1 MSARNDRIRELYEA
15 ALKRPIG
22 ERVTF
27 VDSHSQG
34 DDDLRLRV
42 VALLTGQE
50 DTQLPGYEPG
60 AAGSPLL
67 ASGTEIGQYRIDG
80 PLGAG
85 GMGVVYRATDTKLNR
100 PAAIK
105 VLPESLADPEAR
117 RRFQREAQMASSL
130 NHPHIVTVYDAGEYQ
145 ERQYLI
151 TEYVDG
157 GTLRQWAARPRG
169 WRSIVELLVGV
180 ADAVAVAHEAGILHR
195 DIKPENILL
204 AKNGYAK
211 LADFGLAKLL
221 ETDPLADD
229 AFAGARPDPHS
240 SLIGTAAYM
249 SPEQAQGL
257 PLDGRS
263 DVYSF
268 GLVLH
273 ELLSGQRPDAARA
286 LDQRYGRQA
295 APLAPLGDGLP
306 PELRALVAKALEHDP
321 VDRYQTMRELVVDLR
336 RIVRRS
342 GIEDEPAVDTLAAAA
357 AAARARK
364 RRNVVVLAA
373 IALLAAGFS
382 AFYASRPPAVN
393 AIAVLPFANESGD
406 ADDVHISEGLGDDL
420 RHRLMELPGFKVQ
433 ARTSSISVR
442 DLGLDA
448 RAIANRLGVSVLV
461 NGFFRRRGDMFT
473 VIVEAVDSH
482 GQLLQTWT
490 RESSEQELLVL
501 QSGIAAD
508 LTAFLAPSLPVEAP
522 AAAPTS
528 ATETAHLL
536 VLQGTRY
543 AQEVYDDL
551 LVDDDKLGRAVDFFR
566 RAAAVDPESIAAHS
580 RLARALVYR
589 GDLDGAAAALARAT
603 DLGTSNVATTRGEL
617 SDMYYTTALYLL
629 QARSPGVER
638 AYQTAIEFN
647 PNNADALGGYAQWLM
662 THAGSPAPL
671 FLAAIERDRESISRY
686 EMYAEYLAIVE
697 DMDSVRAIGADILT
711 RFPNARGYSA
721 LARLY
726 ETTGELDI
734 AIAYALKAY
743 ERDPSEDVSAQVA
756 ELYVRIGL
764 IDKADEFEP
773 EIVLDDDTRFR
784 LGINQLYFR
793 RDYRT
798 LVDVANE
805 LLIVNAADIRVWA
818 MLAFASNAL
827 DDPARAL
834 YALQSAGLPIVAGSE
849 FMTGAADEAMTTYID
864 ALFALG
870 RDGEARDFAQ
880 RKYDYNDLSLGN
892 SWWILSYYSCTLAQ
906 LGMLDE
912 ALARIDRLKEV
923 QGLASTPFLADARC
937 FRSLKGNPRYE
948 EMLANLEAR
957 QEALRNR
964 LPTTLRDYGVDDV
977 RANARPR
984 R

>member
-1 MSARNDRIRELYEA
+1 MGARNDRIRELYEA

-22 ERVTF
+22 ERATF
-27 VDSHSQG
+27 VSSHSQG

-60 AAGSPLL
+60 AEGSPLL

-221 ETDPLADD
+221 EADPLADD
-229 AFAGARPDPHS
+229 AFAGVRPDPHS

-286 LDQRYGRQA
+286 LEQRHGRTA
-295 APLAPLGDGLP
+295 APLPPLGDGLP
-306 PELRALVAKALEHDP
+306 AELRSLVVKALEHDP

-342 GIEDEPAVDTLAAAA
+342 GIEDEAAVDALAANA

-364 RRNVVVLAA
+364 RRNTLVLAA
-373 IALLAAGFS
+373 IAVMAIGAS
-382 AFYASRPPAVN
+382 AFYSFRAPPVN
-393 AIAVLPFANESGD
+393 AIAVLPFLNESGD
-406 ADDVHISEGLGDDL
+406 SDDLHISEGLGDDL
-420 RHRLMELPGFKVQ
+420 RQRLMGLPGFKIQ
-433 ARTSSISVR
+433 ARGSSVSVR
-442 DLGLDA
+442 DLGLDT
-448 RAIANRLGVSVLV
+448 RAVANRLGVSVVV
-461 NGFFRRRGDMFT
+461 NGFLRRRGNMLS
-473 VIVEAVDSH
+473 VIVEAADTE

-490 RESSEQELLVL
+490 RESPEQELLVL
-501 QSGIAAD
+501 QNAIAAD
-508 LTAFLAPSLPVEAP
+508 VTAFLAPDLAATAP
-522 AAAPTS
+522 ATAPTS
-528 ATETAHLL
+528 ASETAHAL
-536 VLQGTRY
+536 VLRGMLD
-543 AQEVYDDL
+543 AQDVYDNL
-551 LVDDDKLGRAVDFFR
+551 SVDDAKLRRAIDYFR
-566 RAAAVDPESIAAHS
+566 RAVAIDPTSIEAHS
-580 RLARALVYR
+580 RLAQGLVYR
-589 GDLDGAAAALARAT
+589 GDVGDANEALATAHN
-603 DLGTSNVATTRGEL
+603 LSTSDAVTTPAEL
-617 SDMYYTTALYLL
+617 SNLYP
-629 QARSPGVER
+629 S
-638 AYQTAIEFN
+638 
-647 PNNADALGGYAQWLM
+647 NADALGAYAQWLM
-662 THAGSPAPL
+662 THDYFAAAEPY
-671 FLAAIERDRESISRY
+671 FELALDIDRERLSRYVDFAEYHAIE
-686 EMYAEYLAIVE
+686 E
-697 DMDSVRAIGADILT
+697 DMDAARALGEQIRL
-711 RFPNARGYSA
+711 RFPDARGHRA

-726 ETTGELDI
+726 ETTGEIDVG
-734 AIAYALKAY
+734 IAYALEAY
-743 ERDPSEDVSAQVA
+743 RAEPTDPETTAQVA
-756 ELYVRIGL
+756 ELFARIGL
-764 IDKADEFEP
+764 FDKADEFEP
-773 EIVLDDDTRFR
+773 NPEAGL
-784 LGINQLYFR
+784 LNQLYFR
-793 RDYRT
+793 RDYRR
-798 LVDVANE
+798 LVEEASELMLEYPDDVK
-805 LLIVNAADIRVWA
+805 IRY
-818 MLAFASNAL
+818 MLAFAMNAIGDSGNAIRIL
-827 DDPARAL
+827 EG
-834 YALQSAGLPIVAGSE
+834 AGIPIQPHSE
-849 FMTGAADEAMTTYID
+849 FMTGAADEANTTYVD
-864 ALFALG
+864 ALQAVGG
-870 RDGEARDFAQ
+870 RDDLARELAMGKLTTRDPALF
-880 RKYDYNDLSLGN
+880 R
-892 SWWILSYYSCTLAQ
+892 SWWVASYWSCTLAQ
-906 LGMLDE
+906 VGRLEE
-912 ALARIDRLKEV
+912 ALELLETVKRT
-923 QGLASTPFLADARC
+923 QGLALSPFIADALC
-937 FRSLKGNPRYE
+937 FRAFQDEPRYRWVLE
-948 EMLANLEAR
+948 HLEAR
-957 QEALRNR
+957 QAELRAR
-964 LPTTLRDYGVDDV
+964 LPATLQRFGVADV
-977 RANARPR
+977 RPYPAGGSRTR
-984 R
+984 